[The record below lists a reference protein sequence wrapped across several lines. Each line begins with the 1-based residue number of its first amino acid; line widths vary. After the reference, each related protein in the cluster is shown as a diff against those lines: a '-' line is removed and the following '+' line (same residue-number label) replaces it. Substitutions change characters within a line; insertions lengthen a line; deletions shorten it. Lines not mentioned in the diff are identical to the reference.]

1 MILYHGGIGSY
12 KFNRTEP
19 KISVLESYAHT
30 KHPKLKDWMGSYF
43 MDSGAYSVWCSGKTI
58 DLQSFIA
65 FCKEHGKMFTAV
77 AALDVIGSSEG
88 SFENYLRMR
97 DGGLD
102 PIPVFHNGESF
113 SWLEKYLATGATYIG
128 LGGMAKGAPAAR
140 MSFIRDVFTR
150 YPDPTKVG
158 FHGFGI
164 TAPNLLGMFPWRSC
178 DSTAAAMT
186 AMNGNIIS
194 PFGNPTIG
202 SGLDAGRSA
211 KQTTAVM
218 DELRVWVESIGGDW
232 ERAVRKDAG
241 GAYERAWISVHELNR
256 IANTAPTTYNPRVKG
271 FQL

>member
-97 DGGLD
+97 D
-102 PIPVFHNGESF
+102 
-113 SWLEKYLATGATYIG
+113 
-128 LGGMAKGAPAAR
+128 
-140 MSFIRDVFTR
+140 
-150 YPDPTKVG
+150 
-158 FHGFGI
+158 
-164 TAPNLLGMFPWRSC
+164 
-178 DSTAAAMT
+178 
-186 AMNGNIIS
+186 
-194 PFGNPTIG
+194 
-202 SGLDAGRSA
+202 AGRSA